1 VSNRR
6 EFITL
11 LGGAATWPLVARAQQ
26 PAMPVVGFLRPAS
39 AEPVVHLL
47 TTFRQGLKEA
57 GYVEG
62 QNVAI
67 EYRWAEGRDD
77 RLPEMAAD
85 FVRRQVAVIV
95 TPGSNTAALAA
106 KAATK
111 TIPIVF
117 TSGID
122 PVNSGLVS
130 NLNRPSSNLTGIY
143 DLSNDL
149 AAKRLGML
157 HELVPNIPEVTLL
170 VNPRDPIVA
179 ETTTKEVE
187 TAARALGLQL
197 QILTA
202 STNPDIDAAF
212 ATLVQHKASALLV
225 SPDVFFTARRV
236 HLATLAAR
244 HVIPAMYSIREYV
257 QVGGLMSYGRNI
269 ADTWHQAGVYAG
281 RLLKGEKPADLPI
294 MLSTKFEFVINL
306 TTAKALGLTFPP
318 GLLALANEV
327 IE

>member
-1 VSNRR
+1 
-6 EFITL
+6 
-11 LGGAATWPLVARAQQ
+11 
-26 PAMPVVGFLRPAS
+26 MPVIGFLRPAT
-39 AEPVVHLL
+39 AEPVAHLL
-47 TTFRQGLKEA
+47 TAFRQGLKETS
-57 GYVEG
+57 YVEG

-77 RLPEMAAD
+77 RLPEMAAEL
-85 FVRRQVAVIV
+85 VRRQVAVIV
-95 TPGSNTAALAA
+95 TPGSITAALAA
-106 KAATK
+106 KAATT

-117 TSGID
+117 ASGID

-130 NLNRPSSNLTGIY
+130 NFNRPSGNLTGIF

-149 AAKRLGML
+149 GAKRLGML
-157 HELVPNIPEVTLL
+157 HELVPNVSGMTLL

-179 ETTTKEVE
+179 EATTKEVE
-187 TAARALGLQL
+187 TAVRALGLQL

-202 STNPDIDAAF
+202 STNLDIDTAF
-212 ATLVQHKASALLV
+212 ATLVQRKAGALLV
-225 SPDVFFTARRV
+225 SPDVFFTSRRV
-236 HLATLAAR
+236 QLVTLATR
-244 HVIPAMYSIREYV
+244 HAIPTMYSIREYV

-269 ADTWHQAGVYAG
+269 AQTWHQVGIYTG

-294 MLSTKFEFVINL
+294 VLSAKFEFVINL

-318 GLLALANEV
+318 GLLALADEV

>member
-1 VSNRR
+1 MRR
-6 EFITL
+6 RTFIALTC
-11 LGGAATWPLVARAQQ
+11 GAAVAWPLAARAQQ

-47 TTFRQGLKEA
+47 TAFRQGLKEA
-57 GYVEG
+57 RYVEG

-130 NLNRPSSNLTGIY
+130 NLNRPSSNLTGIRGMSAVPPIATE
-143 DLSNDL
+143 LMTRGIPSL
-149 AAKRLGML
+149 GVIGRLVG
-157 HELVPNIPEVTLL
+157 
-170 VNPRDPIVA
+170 R
-179 ETTTKEVE
+179 
-187 TAARALGLQL
+187 
-197 QILTA
+197 
-202 STNPDIDAAF
+202 S
-212 ATLVQHKASALLV
+212 
-225 SPDVFFTARRV
+225 ARRV
-236 HLATLAAR
+236 RSARSLRAHGRAVSYQAASHR
-244 HVIPAMYSIREYV
+244 SGAAGQRVTASSGRM
-257 QVGGLMSYGRNI
+257 GL
-269 ADTWHQAGVYAG
+269 
-281 RLLKGEKPADLPI
+281 
-294 MLSTKFEFVINL
+294 
-306 TTAKALGLTFPP
+306 
-318 GLLALANEV
+318 
-327 IE
+327 

>member
-1 VSNRR
+1 MRR
-6 EFITL
+6 RDFLTL
-11 LGGAATWPLVARAQQ
+11 VGSTTAWPLAARAQQ
-26 PAMPVVGFLRPAS
+26 PAMPMIGFLRPAS

-47 TTFRQGLKEA
+47 TAFRQGLKEA
-57 GYVEG
+57 SYVEG

-85 FVRRQVAVIV
+85 LVRRQVAVIL
-95 TPGSNTAALAA
+95 TPDNITAALAA

-130 NLNRPSSNLTGIY
+130 NFNRPSGNLTGIY

-157 HELVPNIPEVTLL
+157 HELVPNVPAVTLL

-179 ETTTKEVE
+179 ESTTKEVE

-202 STNPDIDAAF
+202 STNPDIDTAF
-212 ATLVQHKASALLV
+212 ATLVQHKAGALLV
-225 SPDVFFTARRV
+225 SPDAFFTSRRV
-236 HLATLAAR
+236 QLATLAAR
-244 HVIPAMYSIREYV
+244 HAIPTMYSIREYV

-269 ADTWHQAGVYAG
+269 ADTWHRAGVYAG

-294 MLSTKFEFVINL
+294 MLSTKFEFVINF

-318 GLLALANEV
+318 GLLALADEV
-327 IE
+327 ID